1 MKNSRINEV
10 IEFVKKYYKIISVV
24 LIVLMLPLIY
34 LFVYST
40 GGIKYVYSHSMY
52 IPILLA
58 GIIIG
63 PKFGVFIALSAGILL
78 GPLMPIDTVTNE
90 PQIVVNWMYRLVIF
104 MIIGFTSGH
113 AFHKIKMSK
122 QRIDELMS
130 HNQETNIPN
139 TNFLKRIPSILKND
153 EYSLMTVLINNHNNI
168 IDVLGTDIYH
178 ILLNQIYTELTSNL
192 KDRTLI
198 IQSDSNKLWVM
209 KPYLDLTNDAK
220 YILSILNKQWII
232 NDIPLYVDFSIGATH
247 VEHGFDL
254 MNLDT
259 FESADNSARYA
270 QLNNISYMIHDENKL
285 RKKSDYALLATF
297 KHALETNQTFLTY
310 QPKIDLNTM
319 KPYGL
324 EALIR
329 WHHPEK
335 GLIMPDSFIPLVEE
349 TKLIHLLTDWVL
361 TNTLY
366 KIKAFRAL
374 GIEVP
379 ISINVSAKNL
389 YDPFFFE
396 RVMKNIN
403 SSGVDKKLI
412 KFEITESVLM
422 INPEESKNVLEKLV
436 KHGVLIEL
444 DDFGSGYS
452 SLAYLT
458 QFPISTIKIDR
469 LFMQKILINSQVR
482 QIVKSAIQLSKDLGY
497 KVVAEGVET
506 AEVLDV
512 LKEFNCDYA
521 QGYYFAKPI
530 ASEEIEDWYRKA
542 LQP

>member
-1 MKNSRINEV
+1 MKKSKFDEIFKFV
-10 IEFVKKYYKIISVV
+10 IKYYKIISVV
-24 LIVLMLPLIY
+24 LILLMLPLIY
-34 LFVYST
+34 LIVYKT

-78 GPLMPIDTVTNE
+78 GPLMPIDTITNE
-90 PQIVVNWMYRLVIF
+90 PQLFINWMYRLIVF
-104 MIIGFTSGH
+104 VVIGFISGD
-113 AFHKIKMSK
+113 AFLKIKQSRQK
-122 QRIDELMS
+122 IDELMS
-130 HNQETNIPN
+130 FNQETQIPN
-139 TNFLKRIPSILKND
+139 TNYLKRIPSLLKNE
-153 EYSLMTVLINNHNNI
+153 EYSLMTILINNHNNI
-168 IDVLGTDIYH
+168 IDVLGTGVYH
-178 ILLNQIYTELTSNL
+178 SLLNQIYLELHKSL
-192 KDRTLI
+192 KDRSII

-209 KPYLDLTNDAK
+209 KPFLDLTNDAK
-220 YILSILNKQWII
+220 YVLNLLNKQWVV
-232 NDIPLYVDFSIGATH
+232 NDIPLYVDFSIGATLINH
-247 VEHGFDL
+247 AYDL
-254 MNLDT
+254 MNLST
-259 FESADNSARYA
+259 FEFSDNSARYA
-270 QLNNISYMIHDENKL
+270 QLNNISYMIHDDAKL

-297 KHALETNQTFLTY
+297 KHALETNQTFLAY
-310 QPKIDLNTM
+310 QPKIDLKTM

-361 TNTLY
+361 TNTLK
-366 KIKAFRAL
+366 KIQEFTASGL
-374 GIEVP
+374 EVP

-389 YDPFFFE
+389 YDPFFFD
-396 RVMKNIN
+396 RVMKNVN
-403 SSGVDKKLI
+403 NSGVDKNLI

-422 INPEESKNVLEKLV
+422 INPDESKLVLDKLV
-436 KHGVLIEL
+436 ENGIQIEL

-469 LFMQKILINSQVR
+469 FFMQKILTNTQVK

-497 KVVAEGVET
+497 KVVAEGVEKM
-506 AEVLDV
+506 EVVEL
-512 LKEFNCDYA
+512 LKEFGCDYA

-530 ASEEIEDWYRKA
+530 SSDDISNWYVKA
-542 LQP
+542 LT

>member
-1 MKNSRINEV
+1 
-10 IEFVKKYYKIISVV
+10 
-24 LIVLMLPLIY
+24 
-34 LFVYST
+34 
-40 GGIKYVYSHSMY
+40 
-52 IPILLA
+52 
-58 GIIIG
+58 
-63 PKFGVFIALSAGILL
+63 
-78 GPLMPIDTVTNE
+78 
-90 PQIVVNWMYRLVIF
+90 
-104 MIIGFTSGH
+104 
-113 AFHKIKMSK
+113 
-122 QRIDELMS
+122 
-130 HNQETNIPN
+130 
-139 TNFLKRIPSILKND
+139 
-153 EYSLMTVLINNHNNI
+153 
-168 IDVLGTDIYH
+168 
-178 ILLNQIYTELTSNL
+178 
-192 KDRTLI
+192 
-198 IQSDSNKLWVM
+198 
-209 KPYLDLTNDAK
+209 
-220 YILSILNKQWII
+220 
-232 NDIPLYVDFSIGATH
+232 
-247 VEHGFDL
+247 
-254 MNLDT
+254 
-259 FESADNSARYA
+259 
-270 QLNNISYMIHDENKL
+270 
-285 RKKSDYALLATF
+285 
-297 KHALETNQTFLTY
+297 
-310 QPKIDLNTM
+310 M

-422 INPEESKNVLEKLV
+422 INPEESKNVL
-436 KHGVLIEL
+436 
-444 DDFGSGYS
+444 
-452 SLAYLT
+452 
-458 QFPISTIKIDR
+458 
-469 LFMQKILINSQVR
+469 FMQKILINSQVR